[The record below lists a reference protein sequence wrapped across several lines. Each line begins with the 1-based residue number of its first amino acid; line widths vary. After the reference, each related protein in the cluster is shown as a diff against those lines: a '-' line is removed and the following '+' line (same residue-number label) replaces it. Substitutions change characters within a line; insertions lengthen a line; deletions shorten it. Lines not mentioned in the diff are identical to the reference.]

1 MKTSNPVGNKKE
13 GAGLTDNAIQ
23 KLETKIHRLKE
34 ENKLLKRENELFR
47 AMADAMDFPVVMIN
61 GTGNVLNFNRHA
73 AERFS
78 LHDDEPGEVTI
89 WEKLTAF
96 ACTQWKKE
104 IVKSIKESDSVKFQY
119 DEGQRLIEVFI
130 CPYFD
135 VEGRIRYFTVFEK
148 DITENA
154 AALENINI
162 FNKQHHLT
170 KEQMVEASKLI
181 NLGTLVSGISHEIS
195 NPNSFIL
202 TNAPLLAKMWS
213 ELEGPLTEHLY
224 ENDIHSKGFGPSEIK
239 TMVPSLLHGIEEG
252 ARRIDRIV
260 KSLKTFSRPEKADGF
275 ESVCLNRILKTSLVY
290 LNKEISRSTRYFSTR
305 LEDSL
310 PKIAGVPQRIEQV
323 LVNLILNSCQALTSF
338 DQEIEIITRSDRDR
352 VVFHIQDKGRG
363 IESSHLAHI
372 YEPFF
377 STKEGDK
384 GTGLGLSIT
393 SKIVKEHNGTIDIQ
407 SAPGEGTSV
416 TVGFPQMKGEVI
428 D

>member
-1 MKTSNPVGNKKE
+1 M
-13 GAGLTDNAIQ
+13 TDTIQ
-23 KLETKIHRLKE
+23 TLEMQVHRLKE
-34 ENKLLKRENELFR
+34 ENRRIKRKNDLSR
-47 AMADAMDFPVVMIN
+47 ALINAMDFPVVMID
-61 GTGNVLNFNRHA
+61 GTGTVLNFNRRA
-73 AERFS
+73 ADRFN
-78 LHDDEPGEVTI
+78 LREEQGETVRI
-89 WEKLTAF
+89 WEKLTAS
-96 ACTQWKKE
+96 ACSQWEKE
-104 IVKSIKESDSVKFQY
+104 IVKSIKENDSVKFQY
-119 DEGQRLIEVFI
+119 DEGQRLIEVII

-135 VEGRIRYFTVFEK
+135 REGRIRYFTVLEK

-154 AALENINI
+154 TALENINI
-162 FNKQHHLT
+162 FNEQHHLT

-202 TNAPLLAKMWS
+202 TNAPLLAKIWS
-213 ELEGPLTEHLY
+213 ELEAPLTEHLY
-224 ENDIHSKGFGPSEIK
+224 ANDIHSKGFGPSEIK

-290 LNKEISRSTRYFSTR
+290 LNKEISRSTRHFSTR

-338 DQEIEIITRSDRDR
+338 DQEIDISTRSDEDL
-352 VVFHIQDKGRG
+352 VCFHIQDKGCG
-363 IESSHLAHI
+363 IESGHLAHI

-377 STKEGDK
+377 STKAGDK

-407 SAPGEGTSV
+407 STPGEGTSV
-416 TVGFPQMKGEVI
+416 TVKFPQMKGEVI